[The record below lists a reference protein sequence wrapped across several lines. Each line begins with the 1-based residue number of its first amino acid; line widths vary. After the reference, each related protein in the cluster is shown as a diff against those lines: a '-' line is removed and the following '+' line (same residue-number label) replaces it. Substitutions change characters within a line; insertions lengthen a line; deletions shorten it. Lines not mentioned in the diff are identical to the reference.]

1 MIQAAGPGARLEE
14 LLAEGEPAAARRE
27 REAFD
32 RAAHPFADRIVI
44 YGAGALG
51 QRTLNGLRANGL
63 DALAFTD
70 RSPAAWSRKIGGLR
84 VLSPEDA
91 AREFGSEAAFV
102 IAVWHPAASGGMSA
116 IAAGLTALGCC
127 RVLPLVWLYW
137 KFPGT
142 FLPHYLWDLPSR
154 VLRSASEVRQAY
166 TIFEGRRSQAEFLR
180 QIELRLTG
188 DAGRVRAPDGETQ
201 YFPSRLFRPREDECF
216 IDCGAFHGDTATE
229 FADWT
234 GGRFRSAWAFE
245 ADPSNFEA
253 LERTVAADSRLRGRV
268 CARREAVGARR
279 SKVRFTG
286 SGLSGSA
293 ISESGDIEVDCVR
306 LDDALAGEAPTYV
319 KMDIEGAELDAL
331 QGASGILSQNRP
343 LLAICAYHAQDH
355 LWRIPLFLQT
365 LEPAAQFA
373 LRMYRVDGFDLVCY
387 AIPSDRVAN
396 APSEE
401 AQT

>member
-1 MIQAAGPGARLEE
+1 MMQAAEPGARLEE
-14 LLAEGEPAAARRE
+14 LLAEGEFAAARRE

-32 RAAHPFADRIVI
+32 RAAHPFTGRIVI

-51 QRTLNGLRANGL
+51 QRTLHGLRANGL
-63 DALAFTD
+63 DALAFAD
-70 RSPAAWSRKIGGLR
+70 RNPAAWSRNIGGLR

-91 AREFGSEAAFV
+91 AREFGSDAALV
-102 IAVWHPAASGGMSA
+102 VAVWNPAPSGGMSS
-116 IAAGLTALGCC
+116 ISAGLTALGCR
-127 RVLPLVWLYW
+127 RVVPFVWLYW
-137 KFPGT
+137 KFPET
-142 FLPHYLWDLPSR
+142 FLPHYLWDLPSC
-154 VLRSASEVRQAY
+154 VLRSASDVRQAY
-166 TIFEGRRSQAEFLR
+166 SVFEGRRSQAEFVR

-188 DAGRVRAPDGETQ
+188 DTAGLGAPEGDAQ
-201 YFPSRLFRPREDECF
+201 YFPSRLFHPREDECF
-216 IDCGAFHGDTATE
+216 IDCGAFNGDTLTDL
-229 FADWT
+229 ADWT

-253 LERTVAADSRLRGRV
+253 LERTVDADSRLRGRV
-268 CARREAVGARR
+268 HARREAVGAQR

-286 SGLSGSA
+286 SGLAGAA

-331 QGASGILSQNRP
+331 QGASGIVAASSP
-343 LLAICAYHAQDH
+343 LLAICSYHAQDH
-355 LWRIPLFLQT
+355 LWRIPLFLRT
-365 LEPAAQFA
+365 LEPTARFA

-387 AIPSDRVAN
+387 ALPPHRAAN

-401 AQT
+401 SH